1 MKSADK
7 RFSVGRETRRPFR
20 SPCSL
25 PKTRSRI
32 SLAALLVKV
41 IATISCGGTPLAI
54 RAFSRPVRA
63 FVFPE
68 PAPAAISSGPPGWFT
83 AFSCAGFKLDIVE
96 LEELIW
102 MARIKKSIPDDS
114 QNRLKDS
121 PAKGVNLTGFE
132 ILCER
137 REVLV

>member
-1 MKSADK
+1 
-7 RFSVGRETRRPFR
+7 
-20 SPCSL
+20 
-25 PKTRSRI
+25 
-32 SLAALLVKV
+32 
-41 IATISCGGTPLAI
+41 
-54 RAFSRPVRA
+54 
-63 FVFPE
+63 
-68 PAPAAISSGPPGWFT
+68 
-83 AFSCAGFKLDIVE
+83 LDIVE